1 MHFFD
6 VLSAFFVSASQDHM
20 IGRISESCKNKLRQ
34 LCIVENEAL
43 RALTL

>member
-1 MHFFD
+1 
-6 VLSAFFVSASQDHM
+6 M

-34 LCIVENEAL
+34 LCTVENKAL